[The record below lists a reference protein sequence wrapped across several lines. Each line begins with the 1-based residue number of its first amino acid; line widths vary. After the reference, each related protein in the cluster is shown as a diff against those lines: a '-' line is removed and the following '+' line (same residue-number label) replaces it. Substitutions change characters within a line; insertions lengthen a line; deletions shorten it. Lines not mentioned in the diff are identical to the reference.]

1 MSTKGTSRVMLA
13 IGASRILGLVREI
26 LLNTFLGAGRELD
39 ALIAAFRIPNLLRD
53 LFAEGALSTAF
64 VTTFSQKLAKE
75 GKASAFRLASNVNTL
90 LFIVLAAIVGV
101 GILQADPLVRLFNP
115 GFAAVPGKLE
125 LTVELTRIL
134 FPFILFLSLA
144 AVYMGLLN
152 SLHHFGLP
160 AFASAVFNFVS
171 IGIGLLLAW
180 WLDPQFGHRS
190 VYGFAIGV
198 LIGGLAQWLVM
209 VPRAISLGYQPRWLI
224 VWNDPG
230 LKQVLRLLGPASI
243 GAAAVQVNVLIN
255 GYFASYLENGSVTCL
270 NNAFRLIQL
279 PIGLFGVAVATV
291 TLPHLA
297 RHAALNDTT
306 ALHNRLLVGIRQTLF
321 LTLPAAIGLFILA
334 EPVIASIYQYG
345 RFTADS
351 TAITALALRGYAVG
365 LVSYAAIK
373 VIAPAFSTI
382 DRPGIPLRISLTGI
396 VVNMTLNYL
405 LIRVYH
411 LGVLGLTL
419 ATASVATMNIL
430 QLAWYSHRMVGS
442 FRVPHFLQAI
452 GKILLCCLVLIGVLL
467 VGTTFIHPLGGT
479 VIVRI
484 TGTLVLVVL
493 GVSAYFLSANL
504 LGLSDM
510 QLLLRRGTRKG
521 D

>member
-1 MSTKGTSRVMLA
+1 MSTKGTSRVMMA
-13 IGASRILGLVREI
+13 IGASRVLGLAREI
-26 LLNTFLGAGRELD
+26 LLNTFLGAGKELD

-64 VTTFSQKLAKE
+64 VTSFSQKLAKE
-75 GKASAFRLASNVNTL
+75 GQAAAFRLASNVNTL
-90 LFIVLAAIVGV
+90 LLIVLTAIVGV
-101 GILQADPLVRLFNP
+101 GILEADPLVRLFNP

-171 IGIGLLLAW
+171 IGIGLGLAW
-180 WLDPQFGHRS
+180 WLDPHFGHRS

-209 VPRAISLGYQPRWLI
+209 VPRALALGYQPRWLFD
-224 VWNDPG
+224 WNDPG
-230 LKQVLRLLGPASI
+230 LRQVLRLLGPASI

-291 TLPHLA
+291 TLPHMA
-297 RHAALNDTT
+297 RHAALQDKA
-306 ALHNRLLVGIRQTLF
+306 ALHDRLLVRVRQTLF
-321 LTLPAAIGLFILA
+321 LTLPAAIGLFVLA

-345 RFTADS
+345 RFTAVD
-351 TAITALALRGYAVG
+351 TARTALALKGYALG
-365 LVSYAAIK
+365 LVSYSCIK
-373 VIAPAFSTI
+373 VVGPAFSAI
-382 DRPGIPLRISLTGI
+382 DKPLIPLRISLTGI
-396 VVNMTLNYL
+396 FLNAGMNYL
-405 LIRVYH
+405 LIRVFN
-411 LGVLGLTL
+411 LGILGLTL
-419 ATASVATMNIL
+419 SVASTAKIGR
-430 QLAWYSHRMVGS
+430 ASCRE
-442 FRVPHFLQAI
+442 RV
-452 GKILLCCLVLIGVLL
+452 
-467 VGTTFIHPLGGT
+467 
-479 VIVRI
+479 
-484 TGTLVLVVL
+484 
-493 GVSAYFLSANL
+493 
-504 LGLSDM
+504 
-510 QLLLRRGTRKG
+510 
-521 D
+521 

>member
-1 MSTKGTSRVMLA
+1 MSTQGTSRVMAA

-64 VTTFSQKLAKE
+64 VTTFSQKLAKD
-75 GKASAFRLASNVNTL
+75 GKDSAFRLASNVNTL
-90 LFIVLAAIVGV
+90 LFVVLFLIVTA
-101 GILQADPLVRLFNP
+101 GILFADPLVRFFNP
-115 GFAAVPGKLE
+115 GFHEVPGKIE

-171 IGIGLLLAW
+171 IGVGLLLAW

-198 LIGGLAQWLVM
+198 LVGGLAQWLVM
-209 VPRAISLGYQPRWLI
+209 VPRAISLGYKPRWLI

-297 RHAALNDTT
+297 RHAAMGDRL
-306 ALHNRLLVGIRQTLF
+306 ALRERLLVGIRQTLF
-321 LTLPAAIGLFILA
+321 LTLPAAIGLFLLA
-334 EPVIASIYQYG
+334 EPIIASIYQYG
-345 RFTADS
+345 RFTAES
-351 TAITALALRGYAVG
+351 TALTSLALRGYALG
-365 LVSYAAIK
+365 LVAYAAMK
-373 VIAPAFSTI
+373 VVAPAFSAI
-382 DRPGIPLRISLTGI
+382 DRPGIPLRVSLTGI
-396 VVNMTLNYL
+396 LLNMVFNYL

-419 ATASVATMNIL
+419 TTAFVATLNIL
-430 QLAWYSHRMVGS
+430 QLAWASHRHVGS
-442 FRVPHFLQAI
+442 FFEAHFLQGV
-452 GKILLCCLVLIGVLL
+452 GKIVLCCLVLTAALL
-467 VGTTFIHPLGGT
+467 AGKMFIHPLEGAL
-479 VIVRI
+479 ILRI
-484 TGTLVLVVL
+484 SGTLALITL
-493 GVSAYFLSANL
+493 GAAAYFLAAKLMKLPDASL
-504 LGLSDM
+504 LF
-510 QLLLRRGTRKG
+510 RPKNR
-521 D
+521 